1 MDEIIDE
8 ILELVKK
15 KMLEQ
20 GGYDREA
27 YREYIN
33 ETIEYFK
40 EKGKI
45 TEDDNYELAEDQ
57 LLEMWEDVKEELS
70 EKD

>member
-15 KMLEQ
+15 KMIEQ

-57 LLEMWEDVKEELS
+57 LLEMWDEVKSELS
-70 EKD
+70 EKE